1 MPIDTS
7 FLSKVAIRIA
17 MPSRDAPSGIAGS
30 ILTVSAGSYGFRT
43 SHEEATMPTGFDP
56 QAAALFETIVE
67 AAYLVATAD
76 GVFDE
81 DEQQAFEH
89 VVLEACRGSVRPDQ
103 LDALLADLADQL
115 AEDGI
120 EGRVNMVSRTVTRPD
135 HQREVL
141 RIAALLANVSGG
153 VTEPERDV
161 IAKLTASFGLSP
173 DTVDVVMREARE
185 SLSEVTRA

>member
-30 ILTVSAGSYGFRT
+30 ILTVSAGSYSFRT

-76 GVFDE
+76 GVFDD

-89 VVLEACRGSVRPDQ
+89 VVLEACRGSVTSDQ
-103 LDALLADLADQL
+103 LDALLADLSDQL
-115 AEDGI
+115 AEDGLD
-120 EGRVNMVSRTVTRPD
+120 GRVDMVSRTVTRPD

-153 VTEPERDV
+153 VTDPERNV
-161 IAKLTASFGLSP
+161 IAKLTAAFGLSP

-185 SLSEVTRA
+185 SLTDVTRA

>member
-1 MPIDTS
+1 
-7 FLSKVAIRIA
+7 
-17 MPSRDAPSGIAGS
+17 
-30 ILTVSAGSYGFRT
+30 
-43 SHEEATMPTGFDP
+43 
-56 QAAALFETIVE
+56 VE